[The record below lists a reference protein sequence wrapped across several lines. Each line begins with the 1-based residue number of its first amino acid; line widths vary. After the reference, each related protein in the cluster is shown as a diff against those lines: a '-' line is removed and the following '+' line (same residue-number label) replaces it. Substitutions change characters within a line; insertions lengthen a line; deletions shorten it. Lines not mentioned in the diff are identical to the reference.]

1 MQNESKNKLLN
12 DLPFY
17 GLIGALGLSILGIV
31 LYVIWAIVAG

>member
-1 MQNESKNKLLN
+1 MQNESKNKLMS

>member
-1 MQNESKNKLLN
+1 MQNENKNKFLS

-31 LYVIWAIVAG
+31 VYIIWSIFIG